1 MSKNIGLVILNIS
14 TALYLIAT
22 GILGFS
28 DRLFK
33 GGEIRQA
40 AHAIFR
46 GNVAD
51 ICAVVLSLCAI
62 AAGAFILLRFFGA
75 EIAITELLLIVLMI
89 VWILFILLIDILPLA
104 NGKSHFVDFLRSA
117 GSHLMVLGGMALA
130 TEHFGGGR

>member
-1 MSKNIGLVILNIS
+1 MNKSIGIVILNIS

-40 AHAIFR
+40 ANALFS
-46 GNVAD
+46 GNIAGVCAL
-51 ICAVVLSLCAI
+51 ILSVCAV

-75 EIAITELLLIVLMI
+75 GIEITELLLIILMI
-89 VWILFILLIDILPLA
+89 VWIVFIILIDIAPLFKGRS
-104 NGKSHFVDFLRSA
+104 NFVDFLRSI

-130 TEHFGGGR
+130 TEHFGGR

>member
-1 MSKNIGLVILNIS
+1 MNKSIGLVILNIS

-28 DRLFK
+28 DKLFK
-33 GGEIRQA
+33 SGEIRQA
-40 AHAIFR
+40 ANAIFR

-51 ICAVVLSLCAI
+51 ACAVILSVCAV

-75 EIAITELLLIVLMI
+75 EIGITELLLVILMI
-89 VWILFILLIDILPLA
+89 VWIIFILLIDIVPLA
-104 NGKSHFVDFLRSA
+104 NGKSNFVDFLRST

-130 TEHFGGGR
+130 TEHFGGR